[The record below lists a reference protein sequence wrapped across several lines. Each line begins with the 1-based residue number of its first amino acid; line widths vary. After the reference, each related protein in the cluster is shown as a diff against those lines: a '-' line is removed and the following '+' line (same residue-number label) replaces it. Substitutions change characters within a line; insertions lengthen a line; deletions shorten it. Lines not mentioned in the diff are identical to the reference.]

1 MHCAQPLA
9 WYDACM
15 DHDKLEHFKKRL
27 TEEFKLVEQ
36 ELKSLGVADE
46 HAPGG
51 WDATPG
57 DIDDTATEPD
67 ELADRIEELEGN
79 EQEIKEIGE
88 QKKNIER
95 ALAKLEEGTY
105 GVCEI
110 SGHPIEEDRLEAN
123 PSARTCKEHLEQE
136 SELSE

>member
-1 MHCAQPLA
+1 
-9 WYDACM
+9 M
-15 DHDKLEHFKKRL
+15 DHETLEHFKKRL
-27 TEEFKLVEQ
+27 EEEKKLVEQ
-36 ELKSLGVADE
+36 ELGNLGVRDE
-46 HAPGG
+46 HTPGG

-79 EQEIKEIGE
+79 EGEINEISA

-95 ALAKLEEGTY
+95 ALAKIEEGTY

-110 SGHPIEEDRLEAN
+110 SGEAIEKDRLEAN
-123 PSARTCKEHLEQE
+123 PSARTCKAHIDDE
-136 SELSE
+136 SSLSD

>member
-1 MHCAQPLA
+1 
-9 WYDACM
+9 M
-15 DHDKLEHFKKRL
+15 DHVKLAHFKKRL
-27 TEEFKLVEQ
+27 EEERKLVEQ
-36 ELKSLGVADE
+36 ELKSLGVQDE
-46 HAPGG
+46 HTPGG

-79 EQEIKEIGE
+79 EGEIKEIGA
-88 QKKNIER
+88 QKRNIER
-95 ALAKLEEGTY
+95 ALAKIEEGAY

-123 PSARTCKEHLEQE
+123 PSARTCKAHIDDE
-136 SELSE
+136 SRLTD